1 MHTYFVIFCN
11 NFSSQWYLYAVCA
24 TQYLLGFHVCGGE
37 DPLIVAHIKQG
48 FRGKRP
54 KPDLICSWMWEL
66 GLWEGAVISMCLFV
80 EAREERIPTE
90 HSWCELRP
98 HLQVLWV
105 SCDGE
110 TIRRTV
116 WWRGNGG
123 KSDLRE
129 SVKINDSNV
138 LLRAPLC
145 AQILLKP
152 YWHKLLIVFVFFP
165 QLIVHF

>member
-1 MHTYFVIFCN
+1 M
-11 NFSSQWYLYAVCA
+11 CA

-37 DPLIVAHIKQG
+37 DPLFVAHIKQG

-54 KPDLICSWMWEL
+54 KPDLICSWMWTL

-80 EAREERIPTE
+80 EAREQRRGYQQNTAGVN
-90 HSWCELRP
+90 CTLTCRYC
-98 HLQVLWV
+98 V

-110 TIRRTV
+110 TIRKIV

-123 KSDLRE
+123 TSDIRE
-129 SVKINDSNV
+129 SVKINDSYV

-152 YWHKLLIVFVFFP
+152 YWHKLLIVFVSP
-165 QLIVHF
+165 PPPPN

>member
-1 MHTYFVIFCN
+1 MTEFSFIDELCLYTHFVCVFYLSWCLGVAAGGTIIILSLRNPIFCN
-11 NFSSQWYLYAVCA
+11 NFSSRWYLYAVCA

-105 SCDGE
+105 S
-110 TIRRTV
+110 
-116 WWRGNGG
+116 WWRDHQKFGG
-123 KSDLRE
+123 VVMVGS
-129 SVKINDSNV
+129 
-138 LLRAPLC
+138 
-145 AQILLKP
+145 QI
-152 YWHKLLIVFVFFP
+152 FVN
-165 QLIVHF
+165 Q